1 MRTIK
6 RFLLTFMATGFLL
19 AVASGVLA
27 EAPSAN
33 VKEAMTLLKA
43 KLAAY
48 GAPHIKGTE
57 LFFGEHKINDEVA
70 AVDAVKDAL
79 GVNATVF
86 MKQDAK
92 FIRVSTNVIRDGKRA
107 LGTELDP
114 KGLVYPRLSQGESY
128 YGKAEILG
136 KPYDTGYEPILDA
149 SKQVIGAYFVG
160 SPITP

>member
-27 EAPSAN
+27 EAPPAK
-33 VKEAMTLLKA
+33 VKEAMTLLKD

-48 GAPHIKGTE
+48 GAPHVEGMN
-57 LFFGEHKINDEVA
+57 LFFGERKINDDFA
-70 AVDAVKDAL
+70 AVDAVKEAL

-86 MKQDAK
+86 MKQDAN

-114 KGLVYPRLSQGESY
+114 KGPVYPLVSKGESY
-128 YGKAEILG
+128 YGKADILG
-136 KPYDTGYEPILDA
+136 KPYETGYEPILDT
-149 SKQVIGAYFVG
+149 SKQVIGVYFVG
-160 SPITP
+160 SPINP

>member
-1 MRTIK
+1 MRTVK
-6 RFLLTFMATGFLL
+6 QYLL
-19 AVASGVLA
+19 AFVAACFLAAFAGGALA
-27 EAPSAN
+27 EAPPAK
-33 VKEAMTLLKA
+33 VKEAMTLLKD

-48 GAPHIKGTE
+48 GKPHIEGTNL
-57 LFFGEHKINDEVA
+57 LFGDHKINDDVA

-114 KGLVYPRLSQGESY
+114 KGPVYPLVSKGESY
-128 YGKAEILG
+128 YGKADILG

-149 SKQVIGAYFVG
+149 NKQVIGVYFVG

>member
-1 MRTIK
+1 MPTVK
-6 RFLLTFMATGFLL
+6 HFLL
-19 AVASGVLA
+19 AFVATCFLAAVAGSALA

-33 VKEAMTLLKA
+33 VKEAMTLLKE

-48 GAPHIKGTE
+48 GAPHVEGMN
-57 LFFGEHKINDEVA
+57 LFFGERKINDDFA
-70 AVDAVKDAL
+70 AVDAVKEAL

-114 KGLVYPRLSQGESY
+114 RDRCIRWSAKGNPT
-128 YGKAEILG
+128 
-136 KPYDTGYEPILDA
+136 TGLPQ
-149 SKQVIGAYFVG
+149 KF
-160 SPITP
+160 